1 MNTVNKRDSDPGLL
15 ALGEKD
21 KQVPNKTV
29 RFLRVTV
36 ERCDIPYCVHYYFLA

>member
-1 MNTVNKRDSDPGLL
+1 MNKRDSDPGLL